1 MKEPGRR
8 KKEREWQRRKSKRK
22 ERRKIEIKEGK
33 TTRRK
38 EETRAVSEK
47 SVNFYI
53 ISDRI
58 YQTH

>member
-1 MKEPGRR
+1 MKEPGKRE
-8 KKEREWQRRKSKRK
+8 KERQWQRRKSKSKGRK
-22 ERRKIEIKEGK
+22 KIEIKEGK
-33 TTRRK
+33 TTRR

-58 YQTH
+58 YRIH

>member
-1 MKEPGRR
+1 MKEPGKR
-8 KKEREWQRRKSKRK
+8 KERERQRRKSKSKGRK
-22 ERRKIEIKEGK
+22 KIKIKEGK
-33 TTRRK
+33 TTRR

-58 YQTH
+58 YRIH